1 MSVEGKNSEFYGWKL
16 VAAVFTIYLINT
28 AFPYYGGSVLNAMMA
43 KDLGLSRSE
52 LGFGFSA
59 FLLFVGL
66 SSPLV
71 GVLVNKLGV
80 RLTFT
85 LGGLILALGAIAMAA
100 ITSTELQYYLFF
112 GAICGLGFSFAGII
126 PVQSVITYWFK
137 HKKPLAMSVV
147 LCASG
152 VGSMLAIPALSA
164 AVEFFGNDWRVGWYI
179 VCACCVVSAA
189 LALLFVRNSPE
200 EMGQLPDGDASME
213 AAALADSAAHNAK
226 GAIHHTDHIWTVA
239 QALRTPA
246 FWLIVF
252 GTSAFTMVF
261 NLCIAHGVVH
271 MQDRGIDN
279 SLAATSVGLLVMA
292 SVIGRLGS
300 GTIGSKIEPRFT
312 WCLGLVFMG
321 IGLQTLAMID
331 SNWQIYVYALG
342 VGAGFGACYVSLAT
356 MLGNYFGMA
365 AFAPLLGI
373 VTTVTCIVGALSPA
387 MGGMIYDRLGD
398 YNLAFTLLLCVAGIG
413 ALAIP
418 FARPPKVQITVGA

>member
-1 MSVEGKNSEFYGWKL
+1 MSVEAKNTGFYGWKL
-16 VAAVFTIYLINT
+16 VAVVFIIYLINT
-28 AFPYYGGSVLNAMMA
+28 AFPYYGGSVLNALMA
-43 KDLGLSRSE
+43 QDLGLGRSE

-71 GVLVNKLGV
+71 GLLVNKIGV

-85 LGGLILALGAIAMAA
+85 LGGLILAIGAIAMA
-100 ITSTELQYYLFF
+100 TMTHTELHYYIFF
-112 GAICGLGFSFAGII
+112 GIVCGLGFSFAGII

-137 HKKPLAMSVV
+137 HRKPLAMSVV

-152 VGSMLAIPALSA
+152 VGSILAIPALNA
-164 AVEFFGNDWRVGWYI
+164 LVEFFGNDWRAGWYLVF
-179 VCACCVVSAA
+179 VCCLASSA
-189 LALLFVRNSPE
+189 LALMFVRNSPQE
-200 EMGQLPDGDASME
+200 LGQLPDGEASSE
-213 AAALADSAAHNAK
+213 TAALADSTAGTLK
-226 GAIHHTDHIWTVA
+226 GAIHHTTHSWTVS
-239 QALRTPA
+239 QALRTSA

-271 MQDRGIDN
+271 MQDRGIDK

-300 GTIGSKIEPRFT
+300 GTIGSRIEPRFT
-312 WCLGLVFMG
+312 WCLGLILMG
-321 IGLQTLAMID
+321 IGLQSLAVIEN
-331 SNWQIYVYALG
+331 NWQVYVYALG
-342 VGAGFGACYVSLAT
+342 IGIGFGACYVSLAT

-398 YNLAFTLLLCVAGIG
+398 YGVAFTFLLCVAGIS
-413 ALAIP
+413 AVAMP
-418 FARPPKVQITVGA
+418 FARPPRA